1 MTSVRVSSASGGIF
15 VRAKR
20 VRPLICCFW
29 KPGGVWLPEDR
40 GSGSAFAGNLRGLVG
55 KVHIFR
61 RSGFTKTL
69 LCIPVMSPLHSS
81 ELLV

>member
-1 MTSVRVSSASGGIF
+1 MNRLGVEASMEKNGEGRQGCWCRIPCQ
-15 VRAKR
+15 V
-20 VRPLICCFW
+20 
-29 KPGGVWLPEDR
+29 GV
-40 GSGSAFAGNLRGLVG
+40 RGLVG